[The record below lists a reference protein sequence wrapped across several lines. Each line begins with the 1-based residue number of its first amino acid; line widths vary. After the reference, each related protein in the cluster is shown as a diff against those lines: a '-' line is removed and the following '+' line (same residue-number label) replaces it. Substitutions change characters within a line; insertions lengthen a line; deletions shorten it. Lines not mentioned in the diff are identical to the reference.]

1 MRNSIPGCLAAA
13 LCSVAGLAAAADAPS
28 ERSGESIVAMRC
40 AQCHGTGVA
49 GAPRIGD
56 RAAWIDRA
64 KTGLDGLV
72 RSAIRG
78 HGSMPSRGGL
88 ADLTDPETRAAV
100 TYMVEK
106 SLKPPT
112 QDKKP

>member
-1 MRNSIPGCLAAA
+1 MKNPSWTAMAAA
-13 LCSVAGLAAAADAPS
+13 LAIAAGPAAAADAPQ

-88 ADLTDPETRAAV
+88 SDLTDPEMRSAV
-100 TYMVEK
+100 SYMVSK
-106 SLKPPT
+106 SLQPP
-112 QDKKP
+112 K